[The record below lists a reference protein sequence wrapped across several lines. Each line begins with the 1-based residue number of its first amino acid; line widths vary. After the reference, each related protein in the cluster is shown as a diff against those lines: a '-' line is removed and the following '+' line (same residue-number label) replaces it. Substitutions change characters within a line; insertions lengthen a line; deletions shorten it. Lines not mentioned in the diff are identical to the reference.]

1 MSIHISATM
10 KRQTKSVQR
19 LIDLNICQPS
29 DIRQAE
35 VEAEKLSTPD
45 FAAKLRRA
53 EKLAGAIGDSNRIKI
68 LLLLS
73 KRQMCVCELE
83 SALGLPQP
91 TVSHH
96 LGILE
101 QADLLR
107 RSRRGRFVFYD
118 VLDSPALDLV
128 KGLTA

>member
-1 MSIHISATM
+1 M

>member
-1 MSIHISATM
+1 M
-10 KRQTKSVQR
+10 KHQTKSVQR

-53 EKLAGAIGDSNRIKI
+53 EKFAGAIGDSNRIKI

-96 LGILE
+96 LGLLE
-101 QADLLR
+101 QANLLR
-107 RSRRGRFVFYD
+107 RSRRGRFVFYA
-118 VLDSPALDLV
+118 VLDSPALDLIR
-128 KGLTA
+128 GLTA

>member
-1 MSIHISATM
+1 M
-10 KRQTKSVQR
+10 KHRSSSVRR
-19 LIDLNICQPS
+19 LIELNICQPS

-35 VEAEKLSTPD
+35 ADAEKLSTPD
-45 FAAKLRRA
+45 FSVKLRRA
-53 EKLAGAIGDSNRIKI
+53 EKLVGAIGDSNRMKI

-73 KRQMCVCELE
+73 KREMCVCELE

-96 LGILE
+96 LGLLE

-107 RSRRGRFVFYD
+107 RSRKGRFVFYGAQSSP
-118 VLDSPALDLV
+118 VLDLLKDL
-128 KGLTA
+128 TS